1 MSIRPTSWQAYKSL
15 EESGKLSARRM
26 EVLWYVFHNPNTT
39 SLECS
44 DYFLA
49 KNPKIGNALHTGH
62 SPRYSE
68 LVRAGFLYESGRKLY
83 KGHNRITY
91 DVTGKTDPV
100 INKKPRELGTSKKKL
115 VYLKEALEDISY
127 RCEHVDHLTTKNGL
141 AYAIHGIATI
151 ALNEAGV
158 K

>member
-1 MSIRPTSWQAYKSL
+1 MAVRPTSWEAYKSL
-15 EESGKLSARRM
+15 EASGKLSVRRL
-26 EVLWYVFHNPNTT
+26 EVLWYVFNNPNST

-68 LVRAGFLYESGRKLY
+68 LVRLGFIYEAGKKLY

-91 DVTGKTDPV
+91 DVTGQTFIPT
-100 INKKPRELGTSKKKL
+100 KKPKKVLSLNAKL
-115 VYLKEALEDISY
+115 NLLKDALTDIIDRTKYISAMAGIKEVAETALEL
-127 RCEHVDHLTTKNGL
+127 VD
-141 AYAIHGIATI
+141 
-151 ALNEAGV
+151 
-158 K
+158 